1 MKSLKP
7 LLFVIVVAAM
17 GAMLLAQA
25 DKPEPS
31 GVKMASAAEKFLG
44 GLTPPQKSQATFAFD
59 DAERLNWHFIP
70 RERKGIPLRDL
81 EGTALTAA
89 HDLLQSGL
97 SKAGYDQALSV
108 MSLEEVLYLLEGGE
122 RAVRRERRN
131 PGKYYLSVF
140 GTPSKTG
147 KWGWRVEGHH
157 LSLNY
162 TINNGEVIGSTPEF
176 FGANPGVIDAGPGR
190 AIRVLAPEE
199 DIARQI
205 LKLCSAENSKL
216 VLIGAKA
223 PDDLRGAN
231 QPQAD
236 VTPPVGLSARQM
248 NADQRKLLSELLS
261 EYLRNMPADVESRRR
276 ARVEKDGLDSISFAW
291 WGGSERNQPYYYR
304 VQGPS
309 FLIEHNNTQN
319 NANHIHSYWRDFAG
333 DFGVARK

>member
-1 MKSLKP
+1 MNSLKP
-7 LLFVIVVAAM
+7 LLTVIVIAAM

-31 GVKMASAAEKFLG
+31 GSKMASAAEKFLG
-44 GLTPPQKSQATFAFD
+44 AISPAQKTQATFAFD

-70 RERKGIPLRDL
+70 RVRKGLPLRDL
-81 EGTALTAA
+81 EGASLSAA
-89 HDLLQSGL
+89 HELIQSGL

-108 MSLEEVLYLLEGGE
+108 MSLEEVLYLLEAGD
-122 RAVRRERRN
+122 RAERRERRN

-140 GTPSKTG
+140 GTPSKAG
-147 KWGWRVEGHH
+147 KWGWRLEGHH
-157 LSLNY
+157 ISLNY

-205 LKLCSAENSKL
+205 LKLCSVETAKT
-216 VLIGAKA
+216 VLIDAKA

-236 VTPPVGLSARQM
+236 ATPPVGLSAAQM
-248 NADQRKLLSELLS
+248 NADQRKLLGELLN
-261 EYLRNMPADVESRRR
+261 EYLRNMPSDVESKRR

-319 NANHIHSYWRDFAG
+319 NANHIHSYWRDLAG
-333 DFGVARK
+333 DFGIARK

>member
-1 MKSLKP
+1 MKTFKP
-7 LLFVIVVAAM
+7 LLTVIVIAAM
-17 GAMLLAQA
+17 GAVLLAQA
-25 DKPEPS
+25 DKSEPS
-31 GVKMASAAEKFLG
+31 GAKMASAAEKFLAAMS
-44 GLTPPQKSQATFAFD
+44 PAQKTQATFAFD

-81 EGTALTAA
+81 DGAALSAA
-89 HDLLQSGL
+89 HDLLQTGL

-108 MSLEEVLYLLEGGE
+108 MSLEEVLYLLEAGD
-122 RAVRRERRN
+122 RATRRERRN
-131 PGKYYLSVF
+131 PGKYYFSIF
-140 GTPSKTG
+140 GTPSKSG
-147 KWGWRVEGHH
+147 RWGWRVEGHH

-162 TINNGEVIGSTPEF
+162 TIDNGDVIGSTPEF

-190 AIRVLAPEE
+190 SIRVLAPEE

-205 LKLCSAENSKL
+205 LKLCSADNAKVVL
-216 VLIGAKA
+216 VETKA

-236 VTPPVGLSARQM
+236 VTPAVGLSAKQM
-248 NADQRKLLSELLS
+248 NPDQRKLLGELLS
-261 EYLRNMPADVESRRR
+261 EYLRNMPADVEAKRR

-319 NANHIHSYWRDFAG
+319 NANHIHSFWRDLAG
-333 DFGVARK
+333 DFGIARK